1 MTDRYSKFVLTV
13 IAAALVYLCVVMTAF
28 PAVNAQG
35 TRKAGEMIT
44 PPIEAVIVGWKLTEP
59 LQIATTRPLPVQT
72 ERSDRRTGR
81 SCVVIVGWER
91 GRDVLLDRTTADRR
105 TSAPAAEALAGCRV
119 RKPSQLN
126 WRKWPAAQP
135 IDDTNRR

>member
-1 MTDRYSKFVLTV
+1 MTDRYTKFVLTV
-13 IAAALVYLCVVMTAF
+13 IAGALVYLCVVMTAF

-72 ERSDRRTGR
+72 ERSDGVADR
-81 SCVVIVGWER
+81 VVIVGWEEGATR
-91 GRDVLLDRTTADRR
+91 DRTTPMS
-105 TSAPAAEALAGCRV
+105 TFVPAAGRGLPV
-119 RKPSQLN
+119 
-126 WRKWPAAQP
+126 QP
-135 IDDTNRR
+135 LR